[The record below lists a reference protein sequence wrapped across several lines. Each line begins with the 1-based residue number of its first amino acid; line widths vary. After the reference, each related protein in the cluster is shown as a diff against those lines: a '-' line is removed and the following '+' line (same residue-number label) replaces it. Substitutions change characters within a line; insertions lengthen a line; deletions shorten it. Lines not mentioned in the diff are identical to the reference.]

1 MSEDEDKNEGK
12 NFFSAST
19 IFCSPFFCYFVV
31 LFLLNSSNFHDR
43 HLLHNNQKQCF
54 IYFHC

>member
-1 MSEDEDKNEGK
+1 MSEDEDKNEGRI
-12 NFFSAST
+12 FF
-19 IFCSPFFCYFVV
+19 YFIY
-31 LFLLNSSNFHDR
+31 FLLNSSNFHDR